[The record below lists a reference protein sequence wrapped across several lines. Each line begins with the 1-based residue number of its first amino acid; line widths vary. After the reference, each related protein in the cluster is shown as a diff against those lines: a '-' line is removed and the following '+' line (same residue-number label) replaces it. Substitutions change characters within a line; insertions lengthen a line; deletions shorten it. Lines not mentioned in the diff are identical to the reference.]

1 MSLSRLIAGSLLTV
15 AIVLLSSIAAT
26 RCVAQGGTAAHA
38 PAAGHATS
46 AHEIGDPTHGNASD
60 TLYEAVD
67 FREDMAIFTAIVF
80 LLLLIGLYLAAWKPI
95 MEGLEKRERT
105 IANNIL
111 AAERAAADAQARLG
125 EYEAKLAAASEEATR
140 MVANA
145 RKDAEA
151 AGDRIVAAA
160 QEEAARQRERTIAD
174 IDAAKRAAL
183 SELATKSTDVAMT
196 LAQRI
201 VGREVKAADHQN
213 LIQDM
218 LAQLPSKN

>member
-1 MSLSRLIAGSLLTV
+1 
-15 AIVLLSSIAAT
+15 
-26 RCVAQGGTAAHA
+26 
-38 PAAGHATS
+38 
-46 AHEIGDPTHGNASD
+46 
-60 TLYEAVD
+60 
-67 FREDMAIFTAIVF
+67 MAIFTAVVF
-80 LLLLIGLYLAAWKPI
+80 LLLVVGLYLAAWKPI
-95 MEGLEKRERT
+95 MEGLEKREHT
-105 IANNIL
+105 IVGNIE
-111 AAERAAADAQARLG
+111 AAERANAEAQLRLQ
-125 EYEAKLAAASEEATR
+125 EYEAKLAAAAEEATR
-140 MVANA
+140 MVAGA

-151 AGDRIVAAA
+151 AGERIIAAA

-218 LAQLPSKN
+218 LAQLPSQN